1 MSSHNGLGK
10 TAIVQFDSRFCGA
23 TGPFA
28 SDNTIT
34 TSTTTSTTTKACGRP
49 QINGSTAFWWLTAAI
64 NAAWA
69 RQHGYDAL
77 LYCLGSRC
85 AHPDSGE
92 KRSPQFC
99 KIIVL
104 AHALLDGNYEH
115 LFYLDS
121 DAYWKD
127 PSLDLSSGLIE
138 RFAPELSLS
147 WPGHGPRNTAS
158 SSASPVSAQPTLFFG
173 CNSPWDYCGVRWNF
187 SAPFAASGSANTGVI
202 LLRKSHQTTAVLTTW
217 WHARNGW
224 ARPQHIRR
232 AGSCSDQAVLWRLW
246 NARHDLAS
254 SSMRV
259 LGRLRNASELA
270 WAPSWRRRR

>member
-1 MSSHNGLGK
+1 MSAHGLGK
-10 TAIVQFDSRFCGA
+10 SAIVQFDSRFCGA

-28 SDNTIT
+28 ARVNSTLT
-34 TSTTTSTTTKACGRP
+34 TSTSSHATTTRACSVS
-49 QINGSTAFWWLTAAI
+49 GSNRSFWWLTAAI

-69 RQHGYDAL
+69 RQHGYEAL
-77 LYCLGSRC
+77 LYCLGARC

-104 AHALLDGNYEH
+104 AHALLIRGYEH
-115 LFYLDS
+115 VFYLDS

-127 PSLDLSSGLIE
+127 PSLDLRSGLIE
-138 RFAPELSLS
+138 RFAPELAPS
-147 WPGHGPRNTAS
+147 WPGS
-158 SSASPVSAQPTLFFG
+158 SSRSRESSTQQFMLQPTLFFG

-202 LLRKSHQTTAVLTTW
+202 LLRRSEQTTAVLSAW

-232 AGSCSDQAVLWRLW
+232 VSLQGLKPWSTHAPFLIDQYSVVFE
-246 NARHDLAS
+246 S
-254 SSMRV
+254 F
-259 LGRLRNASELA
+259 
-270 WAPSWRRRR
+270 